1 MKRIGPLAILLAA
14 AVAVSWFLP
23 ESGSSAFEP
32 FEPPPLQVPAGFE
45 IELVAAPPLVQ
56 HPVMAAFDDQGRLF
70 VADNAG
76 LNLRKDELEEQ
87 LPNLIRLLE
96 DTDGDG
102 IFDKSTVFADEMTF
116 PQGVLW
122 HDGALYSASPPSI
135 WKLEDTNGDGVSDR
149 RQEIATGF
157 EYTGNA
163 ADVHGPF
170 LSPTGRLF
178 WCHGRKGHEVYE
190 GDRLVSKGL
199 GARIWTS
206 RPDGSDLHVF
216 SGGGMDNPV
225 ELVFTEEGDIFG
237 TVDIFY
243 SGPRADAIVHWVY
256 GGVYPW
262 MERALA
268 EFKKS
273 GDLLPPAVNLGHV
286 APAGL
291 LRYQGMQFGDDYRNN
306 LFLAEFNTHRV
317 MRVMMERDG
326 SSFTGET
333 EVFLSS
339 TSPDAHFTDIVEDA
353 DGSLLI
359 IDTGGWFRIG
369 CPSSGVAKPDVLGAI
384 YRIRKKGVSGPKDP
398 RGLDLEWETASPQEL
413 ASRLNDDRPVVRDRA
428 VEALSRKGSEA
439 IRELVKVLAEGERQ
453 SRVQAVWTLTRIG
466 TEPALEA
473 VRSALQD
480 KDPGVR
486 QAACRSVFTTRDT
499 QAGPLLKT
507 LLYDDHPSVRREA
520 AAALGRLKVPG
531 AVEPLLVALERAN
544 EDRMLH
550 HALTYALIELD
561 KPQPTSAGLRSDSP
575 SVQRG
580 ALMALDQMDSGHLE
594 PGQVVPLLDSED
606 AQLRDAAL
614 MVINERTEWTAS
626 VAELLNRWLES
637 PALESYQQDMIR
649 NLVVRFAS
657 QDQIQT
663 LLGRV
668 LAKPSLSDSNRLL
681 LLSGMARS
689 PGIEIHPSWEQ
700 PLKESLNS
708 QNQELVMA
716 VLRLLRAAPSAR
728 FDEELKRIGGDP
740 DRQPLVRVAALQAV
754 SGQEGRLADSS
765 FELLTRMFDSTTVSV
780 RVEAA
785 GMLAGADLSGDQ
797 IRQLAPLIEQAGP
810 LELQALLPVLHKSK
824 EVEVGVAL
832 LQALENSPGLFALT
846 PANIRRSF
854 GD

>member
-206 RPDGSDLHVF
+206 RPDGCDLHVF
-216 SGGGMDNPV
+216 SGGVMDNPV

-326 SSFTGET
+326 SSFTGE
-333 EVFLSS
+333 
-339 TSPDAHFTDIVEDA
+339 
-353 DGSLLI
+353 
-359 IDTGGWFRIG
+359 
-369 CPSSGVAKPDVLGAI
+369 
-384 YRIRKKGVSGPKDP
+384 
-398 RGLDLEWETASPQEL
+398 
-413 ASRLNDDRPVVRDRA
+413 
-428 VEALSRKGSEA
+428 
-439 IRELVKVLAEGERQ
+439 
-453 SRVQAVWTLTRIG
+453 
-466 TEPALEA
+466 
-473 VRSALQD
+473 
-480 KDPGVR
+480 
-486 QAACRSVFTTRDT
+486 
-499 QAGPLLKT
+499 
-507 LLYDDHPSVRREA
+507 
-520 AAALGRLKVPG
+520 
-531 AVEPLLVALERAN
+531 
-544 EDRMLH
+544 
-550 HALTYALIELD
+550 
-561 KPQPTSAGLRSDSP
+561 
-575 SVQRG
+575 
-580 ALMALDQMDSGHLE
+580 
-594 PGQVVPLLDSED
+594 
-606 AQLRDAAL
+606 
-614 MVINERTEWTAS
+614 
-626 VAELLNRWLES
+626 
-637 PALESYQQDMIR
+637 
-649 NLVVRFAS
+649 
-657 QDQIQT
+657 
-663 LLGRV
+663 
-668 LAKPSLSDSNRLL
+668 
-681 LLSGMARS
+681 
-689 PGIEIHPSWEQ
+689 
-700 PLKESLNS
+700 
-708 QNQELVMA
+708 
-716 VLRLLRAAPSAR
+716 
-728 FDEELKRIGGDP
+728 
-740 DRQPLVRVAALQAV
+740 
-754 SGQEGRLADSS
+754 
-765 FELLTRMFDSTTVSV
+765 
-780 RVEAA
+780 
-785 GMLAGADLSGDQ
+785 
-797 IRQLAPLIEQAGP
+797 
-810 LELQALLPVLHKSK
+810 
-824 EVEVGVAL
+824 
-832 LQALENSPGLFALT
+832 
-846 PANIRRSF
+846 
-854 GD
+854 